1 MTSWA
6 GTSAAG
12 QCGALVYTT
21 GSRLPQHDTPDGE
34 RCHNRHEANTR
45 DEYIVG
51 FDGDFWVYQ
60 GGAWEM
66 GKGS

>member
-1 MTSWA
+1 MGWKV
-6 GTSAAG
+6 GCG

-21 GSRLPQHDTPDGE
+21 GSRLPQHDTPEGE
-34 RCHNRHEANTR
+34 RCSNRHEADTR
-45 DEYIVG
+45 EEYVVG

-66 GKGS
+66 GKNA

>member
-1 MTSWA
+1 
-6 GTSAAG
+6 
-12 QCGALVYTT
+12 LVYTT